1 MSRPAE
7 PERLP
12 TGKLPAALLRQLLDE
27 IEVRDPRVLVGARVG
42 EDAAVLDY
50 GDRLLVAKTDPI
62 TFATDLIGWYA
73 VTINAN
79 DIAVRGARPLWFLAT
94 VLLAQHSSSEQA
106 REIFRQIE
114 VACRDLG
121 VSLVGG
127 HTEIT
132 YGLDRSIVVG
142 CMLGEVQRDRLVTT
156 GGARSGDV
164 LVLTKGIAIEG
175 TAVLAREA
183 AGRLQELGLAPDVI
197 ARAANY
203 LFEPGISVVR
213 EAQVAVSAAPVHAM
227 HDPTEG
233 GLATALAELAE
244 ASGCGVRVYAEAITV
259 LPECDT
265 ICRALGLN
273 PLGLLA
279 SGALLLAVDRR
290 HVQAVLTA
298 LEDAGI
304 PAAAIGEVTPAQAEL
319 LIVHEADAYPLPVFE
334 RDELA
339 RWLDEQG

>member
-1 MSRPAE
+1 MSSPVE

-12 TGKLPAALLRQLLDE
+12 TGKLPAALLRQLLGE

-62 TFATDLIGWYA
+62 TFATELIGWYA

-94 VLLAQHSSSEQA
+94 VLLAQHSSPEQA
-106 REIFRQIE
+106 RAIFRQIE
-114 VACRDLG
+114 TACRDLG

-132 YGLDRSIVVG
+132 YGLDRPIVVG
-142 CMLGEVQRDRLVTT
+142 CMLGEVERDRLVTT
-156 GGARSGDV
+156 GGARPGDV

-213 EAQVAVSAAPVHAM
+213 DAQVALGAAPVHAM

-244 ASGCGVRVYAEAITV
+244 ASGCGIRVYAEAIPV

-265 ICRALGLN
+265 ICRALELN

-279 SGALLLAVDRR
+279 SGALLLAVDHR
-290 HVQAVLTA
+290 HVPAVLAA
-298 LEDAGI
+298 LAGAGI

-319 LIVHEADAYPLPVFE
+319 TIVYEEDAYPLPVFE

>member
-1 MSRPAE
+1 
-7 PERLP
+7 
-12 TGKLPAALLRQLLDE
+12 
-27 IEVRDPRVLVGARVG
+27 
-42 EDAAVLDY
+42 
-50 GDRLLVAKTDPI
+50 
-62 TFATDLIGWYA
+62 
-73 VTINAN
+73 INAN

-114 VACRDLG
+114 AACRDLG

-132 YGLDRSIVVG
+132 YGLDRPIVVG
-142 CMLGEVQRDRLVTT
+142 CMLGEVERDRLVTT
-156 GGARSGDV
+156 GSARPGDV

-183 AGRLQELGLAPDVI
+183 GSQLRERGIAPEVVR
-197 ARAANY
+197 RAANY
-203 LFEPGISVVR
+203 LFAPGISIVR

-244 ASGCGVRVYAEAITV
+244 ASGCGVRIFAEAIPV
-259 LPECDT
+259 LPECDL
-265 ICRALGLN
+265 ICRTLGLN

-279 SGALLLAVDRR
+279 SGALLLAVDRQ
-290 HVQAVLTA
+290 HVHAVLAA
-298 LEDAGI
+298 LAGAGI
-304 PAAAIGEVTPAQAEL
+304 SAVAIGEVTSAQGEL
-319 LIVHEADAYPLPVFE
+319 VIVYEEDSYPLPVFE